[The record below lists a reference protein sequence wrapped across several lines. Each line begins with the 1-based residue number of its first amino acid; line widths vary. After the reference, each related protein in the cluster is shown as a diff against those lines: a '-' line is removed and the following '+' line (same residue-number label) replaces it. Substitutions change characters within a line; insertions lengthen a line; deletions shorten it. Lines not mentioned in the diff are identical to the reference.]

1 MHTVNSKI
9 KVSLIVACISTLWS
23 IQSNAESKAM
33 PFAQDEHLQ
42 TFNYDRNNTYTIN
55 TRPEIATDVELA
67 DDERIDTVV
76 VGNST
81 QWVIEQ
87 DTQGKHVFVKP
98 TIAGLFTS
106 ATVITTK
113 RTYQLLLKSFADDD
127 KFFQRVTWND
137 NRLTMLKNKA
147 VEDARIA
154 AEEKAAIAKEDESKK
169 LADQKTV
176 WNIGAPI
183 ESINFNYEISGSGE
197 FKPMQVFDDGRF
209 TWLKFNSPVQE
220 LPALFSPGTDGK
232 LEVVNYVVKENMF
245 MIQKVM
251 PAALLKLGKNEV
263 KITNKLKANQSAK
276 SSSLSFW
283 N

>member
-1 MHTVNSKI
+1 MRFVNSSLKL
-9 KVSLIVACISTLWS
+9 SLIIVLASSLGT
-23 IQSNAESKAM
+23 IQAHAESRAM
-33 PFAQDEHLQ
+33 PFAQDIHLQ

-81 QWVIEQ
+81 QWIIEQ

-98 TIAGLFTS
+98 TVAGLFTS
-106 ATVITTK
+106 ATIITTK

-147 VEDARIA
+147 VEDARLA
-154 AEEKAAIAKEDESKK
+154 AEEKAAIAKEEESKK
-169 LADQKTV
+169 QADQRTV
-176 WNIGAPI
+176 WNIGTPI
-183 ESINFNYEISGSGE
+183 ESVNFNYDISGTAD
-197 FKPMQVFDDGRF
+197 FKPVQVFDDGRF

-220 LPALFSPGTDGK
+220 LPALFAPGADDK
-232 LEVVNYVVKENMF
+232 LEVVNYIVKENMF
-245 MIQKVM
+245 MVQKVM
-251 PAALLKLGKNEV
+251 PNAILKIGKNEV
-263 KITNKLKANQSAK
+263 KITNKLKAKQTAK
-276 SSSLSFW
+276 SSSFSFW